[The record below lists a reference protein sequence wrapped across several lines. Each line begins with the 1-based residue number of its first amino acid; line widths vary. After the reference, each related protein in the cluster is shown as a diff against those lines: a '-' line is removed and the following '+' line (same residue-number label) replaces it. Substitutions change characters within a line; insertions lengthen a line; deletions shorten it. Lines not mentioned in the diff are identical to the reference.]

1 MVAKQRKAVLHHH
14 KKGDWFATNGSPQG
28 GLPERTRGFGGRAPG
43 RNGASAPQT
52 ERLATLQARKA
63 GRPERTRGFG
73 GRAPGRNGALAPQT
87 ERLATSCK
95 PFCLWCWEES
105 NCRHMDFQSIALP
118 SELQHRIGTAKVRI
132 FFILQK
138 IMLFSQKI
146 LRKWRQKWLWRRD
159 MSRCCCLSSLRMR

>member
-1 MVAKQRKAVLHHH
+1 MQPMAARKA
-14 KKGDWFATNGSPQG
+14 GR
-28 GLPERTRGFGGRAPG
+28 PERTRGFGGGAPG
-43 RNGASAPQT
+43 RNGALAPQT

-63 GRPERTRGFG
+63 GRPERTRGVG
-73 GRAPGRNGALAPQT
+73 GGAPGRNGALAPQT
-87 ERLATSCK
+87 ERLATRCK